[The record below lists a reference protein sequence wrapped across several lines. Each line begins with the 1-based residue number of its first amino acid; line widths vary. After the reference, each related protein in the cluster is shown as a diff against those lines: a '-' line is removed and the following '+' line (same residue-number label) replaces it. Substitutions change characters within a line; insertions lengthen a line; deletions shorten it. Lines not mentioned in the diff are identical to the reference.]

1 MLKNTIYLS
10 MIALLT
16 TACSGS
22 NKFSPAPEM
31 SGKEIFASACV
42 ECHKPV
48 GESVM
53 EISADMKDAD
63 KIANQVLGGSL
74 MMPSFPNIQGESARK
89 LAKYVVENSKTKMN

>member
-1 MLKNTIYLS
+1 MFKNAIFLT

-22 NKFSPAPEM
+22 NKFSPTAQM
-31 SGKEIFASACV
+31 SGKEIFTTACV
-42 ECHKPV
+42 ECHTPV

-63 KIANQVLGGSL
+63 KVANQVLSGSL
-74 MMPSFPNIQGESARK
+74 MMPSFPNIQGESAMK
-89 LAKYVVENSKTKMN
+89 LAEYVVENSKIKK

>member
-1 MLKNTIYLS
+1 MLKNAIYLTS
-10 MIALLT
+10 IALLT

-22 NKFSPAPEM
+22 NEFSPTPEM
-31 SGKEIFASACV
+31 SGKDIFAAACV

-63 KIANQVLGGSL
+63 KVANRVLSGSL
-74 MMPSFPNIQGESARK
+74 MMPSFPNIQGESAQK
-89 LAKYVVENSKTKMN
+89 LAKYVVENSKTK